1 MTHVH
6 LSRTTFTNRKL
17 ISFTLAPC
25 NTDNM
30 ADQAQFETLLQSLMS
45 ADNQARTQ
53 AEVKKSLLII
63 IVYKYEKFRRDS
75 VYDIRDIK
83 VWLGWMKNMA
93 RNPVSRHVWASLA
106 LVPRV
111 PDLHRKLWFRSG
123 KPGCVLLHTQ
133 AKSIFCW
140 LLTGLSRSSWSGQKV
155 DLTFQ
160 FEIIKSTLSLF
171 EP

>member
-53 AEVKKSLLII
+53 AEVKNRYLLLLFIN
-63 IVYKYEKFRRDS
+63 
-75 VYDIRDIK
+75 
-83 VWLGWMKNMA
+83 MKNFVGIPCM
-93 RNPVSRHVWASLA
+93 
-106 LVPRV
+106 
-111 PDLHRKLWFRSG
+111 
-123 KPGCVLLHTQ
+123 T
-133 AKSIFCW
+133 
-140 LLTGLSRSSWSGQKV
+140 
-155 DLTFQ
+155 
-160 FEIIKSTLSLF
+160 FEILKFDWDEWKTWREILYQDMCELPWHWFQEYQICTENCDFVVVNQGVFFYILKQSPFSVDCWPGYLDLVGLVRK
-171 EP
+171 

>member
-83 VWLGWMKNMA
+83 V
-93 RNPVSRHVWASLA
+93 
-106 LVPRV
+106 
-111 PDLHRKLWFRSG
+111 
-123 KPGCVLLHTQ
+123 
-133 AKSIFCW
+133 
-140 LLTGLSRSSWSGQKV
+140 
-155 DLTFQ
+155 
-160 FEIIKSTLSLF
+160 
-171 EP
+171 

>member
-53 AEVKKSLLII
+53 AEVKNRYLLLLFIN
-63 IVYKYEKFRRDS
+63 
-75 VYDIRDIK
+75 
-83 VWLGWMKNMA
+83 MKNFVGIPCM
-93 RNPVSRHVWASLA
+93 
-106 LVPRV
+106 
-111 PDLHRKLWFRSG
+111 
-123 KPGCVLLHTQ
+123 T
-133 AKSIFCW
+133 
-140 LLTGLSRSSWSGQKV
+140 
-155 DLTFQ
+155 
-160 FEIIKSTLSLF
+160 FEILKF
-171 EP
+171 DWDE